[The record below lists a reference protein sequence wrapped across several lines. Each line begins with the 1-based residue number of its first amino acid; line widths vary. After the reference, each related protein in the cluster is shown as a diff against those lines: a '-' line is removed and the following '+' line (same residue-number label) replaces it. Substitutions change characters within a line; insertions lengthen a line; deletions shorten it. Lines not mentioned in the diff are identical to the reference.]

1 MKKLVL
7 LLGAF
12 ALTGC
17 REKKATGDKGAD
29 AGKADVEAVDPA
41 PSGNTEGLESQ
52 LIGCWAIDPSKIVK
66 ALEANPPEGVSE
78 EQLAGIKTHLTED
91 WEEHEADDSGLLV
104 IQFSKGGRFSLY
116 SGEGR
121 HGGTYAI
128 NLEADRGGD
137 LGIRMKITELSE
149 FDLLIK
155 NLNQQAGSS
164 KEEVEEY
171 DQKTLKELNTRYPT
185 LMVLSKERLTVVPP
199 EGAEEEMPFSLFLSR
214 LGDSEGKERVKR
226 TKERARINL
235 EKEREFLKSQGEG
248 EGE

>member
-12 ALTGC
+12 ALIGC
-17 REKKATGDKGAD
+17 GEKKATGDKGAD
-29 AGKADVEAVDPA
+29 AGKADVEAADPA

-78 EQLAGIKTHLTED
+78 EQLAGMKTYLTEE
-91 WEEHEADDSGLLV
+91 WEEHEADDTGLLV
-104 IQFSKGGRFSLY
+104 FQFSKGGRFSLY

-128 NLEADRGGD
+128 NWEADRGGD
-137 LGIRMKITELSE
+137 LGIRMKFTELSE
-149 FDLLIK
+149 LDLLHK
-155 NLNQQAGSS
+155 NLDQQAGSS

-171 DQKTLKELNTRYPT
+171 AQEMLKELNTRHPT
-185 LMVLSKERLTVVPP
+185 AMTLSKERLTVVPP
-199 EGAEEEMPFSLFLSR
+199 EGADKQVPFSVFLSR
-214 LGDSEGKERVKR
+214 LGDSEGKERIKR
-226 TKERARINL
+226 AKEVARINL
-235 EKEREFLKSQGEG
+235 EKEHEFLKSQGEG

>member
-1 MKKLVL
+1 MKKLVI

-12 ALTGC
+12 ALIGC
-17 REKKATGDKGAD
+17 GEKKETGDKGAD
-29 AGKADVEAVDPA
+29 AGKADVEAADPA

-78 EQLAGIKTHLTED
+78 EQLAGIKTHLTEE

-104 IQFSKGGRFSLY
+104 FQFSKGGRFSLY

-128 NLEADRGGD
+128 NWEADRGGD
-137 LGIRMKITELSE
+137 LGIRMKFTELSE
-149 FDLLIK
+149 LDLLHK
-155 NLNQQAGSS
+155 NLDQQVGST
-164 KEEVEEY
+164 KQEVEEY
-171 DQKTLKELNTRYPT
+171 AQEMLKELNTRHPT
-185 LMVLSKERLTVVPP
+185 AMTLSKERLTVVPP
-199 EGAEEEMPFSLFLSR
+199 EGAEEQMPFSLFLSR

-226 TKERARINL
+226 AKERARINL
-235 EKEREFLKSQGEG
+235 EKEREFLKSEGEG